1 MTTAASDPST
11 PSTPYT
17 RSTPYTF
24 DNSAPTGGPMLTALG
39 QMFDEFTAARL
50 VKAGV
55 RPGARCL
62 EVGAGAGTVA
72 VWMAEEAGPSGEV
85 IATDVKPEHVP
96 AHPGLTVLPHNV
108 VTDPLPEGKFDVI
121 HVRAVLQHLPQRQEV
136 LPKLVDALAPGGSVV
151 VEEIEARWGSTILAT
166 PDPRAYGIFERYET
180 AMLTVLKSNG
190 NDPAWA
196 RRVHQSMRDLG
207 LTDVNSEGWQGSY
220 EGGTGSCLLAHA
232 GSTEL
237 RERLIEVGMP
247 AEDLDVMATLTLDP
261 RLVLRGT
268 LLLSTSG
275 RNSA

>member
-1 MTTAASDPST
+1 MTTAARDP
-11 PSTPYT
+11 
-17 RSTPYTF
+17 STPYTF
-24 DNSAPTGGPMLTALG
+24 DNSAPTGGRLLVALS

-50 VKAGV
+50 TKAGT

-72 VWMAEEAGPSGEV
+72 VWMAGQVGPAGEV
-85 IATDVKPEHVP
+85 VATDVKPQHVP
-96 AHPGLTVLPHNV
+96 EHDRLTVLRHNV
-108 VTDPLPEGKFDVI
+108 ITDPLPEGKFDVI
-121 HVRAVLQHLPQRQEV
+121 HARAVLQHLPQRREV
-136 LPKLVDALAPGGSVV
+136 LAKLVDALAPGGSVV
-151 VEEIEARWGSTILAT
+151 IEEIEARWGAAVLAT

-180 AMLTVLKSNG
+180 AVLAALKANG

-196 RRVHQSMRDLG
+196 RGVHQALRDLG

-220 EGGTGSCLLAHA
+220 EGGTGSCLLAHF

-247 AEDLDVMATLTLDP
+247 AEDLDVMAALTLDP
-261 RLVLRGT
+261 RLVLHGL

-275 RNSA
+275 RRSE